1 MRYPKQLFCVWGN
14 NVSLDATCELVAP
27 RNDSDTPPL
36 QMHEGN
42 MSRFVF
48 TILNHNSNPPTALK
62 TNIPATDI
70 PYLEHMVE
78 AAFRKKESLKA
89 EPVVHTEAKNSSP
102 AYSTTIPFGKFK
114 GTTPASVLISNPNDK
129 TELSGTAQFMRSNAS
144 KYPANLKIAEAIEEA
159 IKLLDSGKLS
169 AESSSAV
176 VVPES
181 SMVVYKEDIHYGRAA
196 TADGYREVTGIEIVC
211 NLRNRYPWTVKIN
224 SLEAPVNKASDGK
237 SVPELSKARNRKN
250 ASINLSDKDWL
261 MIMNRLRRT
270 VEMFEEKNF
279 NAMFT
284 RADDIAKSNR
294 EAARTHQNQ

>member
-27 RNDSDTPPL
+27 RNDGDTPPL

-48 TILNHNSNPPTALK
+48 TILNHTSNPPTALK

-78 AAFRKKESLKA
+78 AAFRKKESMKA
-89 EPVVHTEAKNSSP
+89 EPAVPVETKNTSP
-102 AYSTTIPFGKFK
+102 AYTTVIPFGKFK
-114 GTTPASVLISNPNDK
+114 GTTPASALLANANNK
-129 TELSGTAQFMRSNAS
+129 TELTGTAQFMRSNAS

-159 IKLLDSGKLS
+159 VRLFDSGKLS
-169 AESSSAV
+169 VESSAAAA
-176 VVPES
+176 VPES
-181 SMVVYKEDIHYGRAA
+181 TMVVYKEDIHYGRSA

-211 NLRNRYPWTVKIN
+211 NLRNRYPWTVKIS
-224 SLEAPVNKASDGK
+224 SLEAPVNKSSDGK

-284 RADDIAKSNR
+284 RADDIARQNR
-294 EAARTHQNQ
+294 DAARGQQN